1 MLILVSV
8 AIERRYSAS
17 THHTTEHVPEKK
29 FKSEALL
36 STLTSDACKEN
47 AAGARAARRTRQ
59 RLPHVVNRANRA
71 RRHAASHPLVVSASG
86 CRSNS
91 TSSSSAS
98 SATNNIYGV
107 NSSQPLTPYGLSSL
121 PAGPAA
127 GAGAISMAAAQ
138 AVQATAQVK
147 SNQMADAATKKNL
160 RFRLKL
166 PMGERKLLLHFL
178 VCPSENQAKGRPLA
192 FPKMMFAIWK
202 DRSPFM
208 WC

>member
-1 MLILVSV
+1 M